1 MIVADVLGP
10 WWDVEATTIDEETG
24 EESAYRDQRRQ
35 PQFLHDLAESVS
47 WQDVTAQL
55 SESIPPEPGYAVW
68 RVWCDEAQLR
78 ALVAHPSYEILRA
91 AQAAPCVGPPDWPRV
106 IATPER
112 DGERDAFPPLPPVGT
127 PLEAGAIYQ
136 HGGQAVIVR
145 QSHNRTEHEPADVPA
160 LFMVHREDAG
170 QGVEWIAGEQ
180 VYVGTERTYEGST
193 YRCLQAH
200 VTQSDWT
207 PDATPALWAVV
218 AEEPEP
224 TDEWQ
229 VGVSYA
235 IGDVVTYKG
244 IQYECRQAHTS
255 QAGWEP
261 PRVLALWLPL

>member
-1 MIVADVLGP
+1 MTLIKTTDRPIRYVLERP
-10 WWDVEATTIDEETG
+10 DSQPRMEALGAGDYMATSLPVRYAETENELLG
-24 EESAYRDQRRQ
+24 QLDSE
-35 PQFLHDLAESVS
+35 
-47 WQDVTAQL
+47 TA
-55 SESIPPEPGYAVW
+55 
-68 RVWCDEAQLR
+68 
-78 ALVAHPSYEILRA
+78 
-91 AQAAPCVGPPDWPRV
+91 
-106 IATPER
+106 
-112 DGERDAFPPLPPVGT
+112 AFPPLPDSGW
-127 PLEAGAIYQ
+127 LEQDAIYQ
-136 HGGQAVIVR
+136 HNGQAVIVR
-145 QSHNRTEHEPADVPA
+145 QSHNRTEHDPADVPA
-160 LFMVHREDAG
+160 LFLVHREDAS

-218 AEEPEP
+218 AEDPEP

-235 IGDVVTYKG
+235 TGDVVTYKG

-261 PRVLALWLPL
+261 PNVLALWLPS

>member
-1 MIVADVLGP
+1 MEALGAG
-10 WWDVEATTIDEETG
+10 DYMATSLPVRYAETENELLG
-24 EESAYRDQRRQ
+24 QLDTE
-35 PQFLHDLAESVS
+35 
-47 WQDVTAQL
+47 TA
-55 SESIPPEPGYAVW
+55 
-68 RVWCDEAQLR
+68 
-78 ALVAHPSYEILRA
+78 
-91 AQAAPCVGPPDWPRV
+91 
-106 IATPER
+106 
-112 DGERDAFPPLPPVGT
+112 AFPPLPDSGW
-127 PLEAGAIYQ
+127 LEQDAIYQ
-136 HGGQAVIVR
+136 HNGQAVIVR